1 MFKKALVVVGLL
13 LASAASAAAQTVC
26 SNLPLA
32 SLLGPLADNVPAGSI
47 TPRNIRDVACSAWNQ
62 GLVVSPF
69 ASATASDVVVVNR
82 AGVPGS
88 LTAQQIAN
96 LAPTGGGGGGAVSSV
111 FGRIG
116 PVTAQS
122 GDYTAPQVGA
132 LAINQ
137 NLSDLSSVTVS
148 ATNLLNGLCVTQGSV
163 AFRGLGAWQCL
174 LPGTNGQALTSG
186 GPGANIAWASTS
198 GSVASVFGRTA
209 SVVAQAGDYSF
220 SLLNGQAT
228 FAQLPNLTANTVLGN
243 STNGTTTPTALTVPA
258 CLDVGGNHINW
269 TNGTGFTCGNS
280 GGAGGG
286 VATVTSSSSGL
297 TAAPTS
303 GNVVLA
309 LNTPVRNNTATTD
322 TILSADGSGIV
333 THANTA
339 GIAVTL
345 PQAGSAGFASGY
357 SYCDENLGAGLATI
371 TPTTSTINNLSVLRL
386 MPSWF
391 ACPAS
396 NGTNYSA
403 IGGFLPTGLD
413 AVTAHAGGG
422 QGSATALTNTVN
434 HVTVVATT
442 ADSVKLVPAF
452 PGFFQIVT
460 NDTANNMQV
469 FGSGTDTINNV
480 ATGTG
485 VVQNAGI
492 TTLYSSPVAG
502 KWYATSLASGGGGS
516 VTSVALTLPSFITVT
531 GSPIT
536 SSGTL
541 TGTLATQS
549 PNTVFAGPAS
559 GGVAAPTFRS
569 LVAADF
575 PAGLAQ
581 LAVNNTWT
589 KGQAVSP
596 FAMTDA
602 ATIAVDATQ
611 SNIFTVTLSTGG
623 GASRALGNPTG
634 VIAGQNFTFFF
645 TQDGTGSRALT
656 YGANFKFAAGSAPVL
671 TTAASALDVLSCVA
685 QTTSLLAC
693 QMINNVH

>member
-1 MFKKALVVVGLL
+1 MFKKALVIVGLL
-13 LASAASAAAQTVC
+13 LASATSAAAQTVC

-62 GLVVSPF
+62 GLALGPF
-69 ASATASDVVVVNR
+69 ASATGSDIVVVNR

-96 LAPTGGGGGGAVSSV
+96 LAPTGGGGGGAVASV

-116 PVTAQS
+116 IVSAQS

-137 NLSDLSSVTVS
+137 NLSDLSSLTVS
-148 ATNLLNGLCVTQGSV
+148 ATNLLNGLCSTQGSV
-163 AFRGLGAWQCL
+163 VFRGLGAWQCL

-198 GSVASVFGRTA
+198 GSVANVFGRTG

-228 FAQLPNLTANTVLGN
+228 FAQLPSLTANTVLGN

-286 VATVTSSSSGL
+286 VATVTSTSPGL
-297 TAAPTS
+297 VFAPTS
-303 GNVVLA
+303 GNVVATLT
-309 LNTPVRNNTATTD
+309 TPVRNNTTTSD
-322 TILSADGSGIV
+322 TVLAADGSGIV

-339 GIAVTL
+339 GVAVTL
-345 PQAGSAGFASGY
+345 PQAGTAGFASGF
-357 SYCDENLGAGLATI
+357 SYCDENLGAGLSTI

-422 QGSATALTNTVN
+422 QGSAVALTNTVN

-516 VTSVALTLPSFITVT
+516 VTSVALALPSFITVT

-536 SSGTL
+536 GTGTL

-549 PNTVFAGPAS
+549 PNVVFAGPAS

-569 LVAADF
+569 LVSADL
-575 PAGLAQ
+575 PANIALTNVQ
-581 LAVNNTWT
+581 NTFT
-589 KGQAVSP
+589 KGQGVTPSP
-596 FAMTDA
+596 LTDA
-602 ATIAVDATQ
+602 ATIAVDASL
-611 SNIFTVTLSTGG
+611 SNVFTVTLSTGG
-623 GASRALGNPTG
+623 GATRVLGNPTNLL
-634 VIAGQNFTFFF
+634 AGETLIFFL
-645 TQDGTGSRALT
+645 TQDGSGSRALT
-656 YGANFKFAAGSAPVL
+656 YGTNFKFAGGIVPVL
-671 TTAASALDVLSCVA
+671 TTTASALDVLSCEA
-685 QTTSLLAC
+685 STTTFLAC
-693 QMINNVH
+693 QLLANVK